1 MPERSV
7 LRADRLRSLSVARV
21 PVSSALPPATLAA
34 LDTLAR
40 RLALSRADLIAR
52 LLSDA
57 LELLRPLYEAGLMNA
72 GGPMTESENEAD
84 LNEADL
90 NVGDPHAC

>member
-34 LDTLAR
+34 PDTLAR

-72 GGPMTESENEAD
+72 GGPMTETALTETA
-84 LNEADL
+84 LT
-90 NVGDPHAC
+90 VGEPHAC